1 MVACGGW
8 VVVVA
13 ACGWR
18 WRSDRGGGDEHRGPA
33 TEGHDS
39 RSVDPHVGL
48 IFSFSQLFFE
58 CQIVLTAHLCREYSL
73 KLTTKS
79 SFPAE
84 LYRERYAD
92 GNS

>member
-1 MVACGGW
+1 VQRPGGGGVVLMVACGGW
-8 VVVVA
+8 VVVVV

-48 IFSFSQLFFE
+48 IFSFSQLFF
-58 CQIVLTAHLCREYSL
+58 
-73 KLTTKS
+73 S
-79 SFPAE
+79 SV
-84 LYRERYAD
+84 R
-92 GNS
+92 